1 MHIPVV
7 ILAAGAVV
15 CICTISSP
23 FTWIRCCLYAGDI
36 DLFFAVACFCIKQV
50 SIKTLVYLSMAM
62 GTPVTRCTTVHW
74 RTVQPFTTLE
84 CYWCR
89 LLFSKQE
96 RLCSISS
103 VSDREKE
110 NKVVPY
116 IMCVKECCV
125 GHALFIC
132 FSCWVYGGNNW

>member
-62 GTPVTRCTTVHW
+62 GTPVTRCTTVH
-74 RTVQPFTTLE
+74 
-84 CYWCR
+84 
-89 LLFSKQE
+89 
-96 RLCSISS
+96 
-103 VSDREKE
+103 
-110 NKVVPY
+110 
-116 IMCVKECCV
+116 
-125 GHALFIC
+125 
-132 FSCWVYGGNNW
+132 

>member
-23 FTWIRCCLYAGDI
+23 FTWIRCCLNAGDI
-36 DLFFAVACFCIKQV
+36 DLFFTVACFCIKQV
-50 SIKTLVYLSMAM
+50 SIKTFVYLSMAM
-62 GTPVTRCTTVHW
+62 RTPVTQCTPVRW
-74 RTVQPFTTLE
+74 RISQPCTSLE

-96 RLCSISS
+96 RLCSRSS
-103 VSDREKE
+103 DSDREKE
-110 NKVVPY
+110 NKVVVY
-116 IMCVKECCV
+116 IMCVKDCCV
-125 GHALFIC
+125 HNALFIC
-132 FSCWVYGGNNW
+132 FSCWVNGGNNW